1 VRHRIQHRN
10 RTTAP
15 KPGRPQNRKPVVG
28 ATRTARLATATP
40 VLTALLVLV
49 VGLGLAVRGLTG
61 L

>member
-1 VRHRIQHRN
+1 MRPN
-10 RTTAP
+10 RGDRSTE
-15 KPGRPQNRKPVVG
+15 KLVVG

-40 VLTALLVLV
+40 VLNALLVLV